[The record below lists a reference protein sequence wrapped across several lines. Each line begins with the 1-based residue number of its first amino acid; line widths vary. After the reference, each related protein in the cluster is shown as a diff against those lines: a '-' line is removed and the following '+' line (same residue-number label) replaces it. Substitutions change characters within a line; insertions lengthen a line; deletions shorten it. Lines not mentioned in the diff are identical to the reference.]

1 MNLTT
6 LACPKCGA
14 EMRTY
19 ERSGIHVDQC
29 AECRGIFLDRG
40 ELERLMDAEAAHY
53 AREQRAAPQPAPV
66 AAAAIPAPAPRAD
79 GRPDRGDAPPRDD
92 DQRGR
97 GRDWDDD
104 DDDWDERRNGR
115 DGRGRR
121 RSFLGDVF
129 EIFGD

>member
-1 MNLTT
+1 MNLTA

-29 AECRGIFLDRG
+29 GECRGIFLDRG

-53 AREQRAAPQPAPV
+53 AREQRAALQPTPV
-66 AAAAIPAPAPRAD
+66 PTLASPAPAPRAD
-79 GRPDRGDAPPRDD
+79 ARSDRWDAPYRDD
-92 DQRGR
+92 DRRSR

-104 DDDWDERRNGR
+104 DDDWDDRRN
-115 DGRGRR
+115 GRGRR
-121 RSFLGDVF
+121 RGLLGDMF
-129 EIFGD
+129 DMFGD

>member
-53 AREQRAAPQPAPV
+53 AREQRAALQPAPV
-66 AAAAIPAPAPRAD
+66 AAAAIPTPAPRAD

>member
-6 LACPKCGA
+6 LACPKCRA

-53 AREQRAAPQPAPV
+53 AREQRAALQPAPGPVPLPV
-66 AAAAIPAPAPRAD
+66 AMPPAPVRSEEPSRD
-79 GRPDRGDAPPRDD
+79 GGRPDSRRG
-92 DQRGR
+92 
-97 GRDWDDD
+97 DWDDD
-104 DDDWDERRNGR
+104 DRRDDRGQPRGV
-115 DGRGRR
+115 GRR
-121 RSFLGDVF
+121 RGFLGDMF
-129 EIFGD
+129 EMLGE